1 MAQAHAHAPSDLILV
16 NRAGLPTRYGSFR
29 IVSFAGGGQEGEH
42 VALVKGRVAGARDV
56 LVRVHSECL
65 TGDVFGSRR
74 CDCGEQLD
82 AALRKIGKA
91 PRGVL
96 LYLAQEG
103 RGIGISNKVAAYHL
117 QDHGLD
123 TVEANEALGFP
134 ADSRDYAFAA
144 SMLRILGVRSVRLM
158 TNNPQKISE
167 LQRHGIA
174 VTKRIPLEVKPN
186 PANRRYLRTKRE
198 KLAHLLD

>member
-1 MAQAHAHAPSDLILV
+1 MATAARSAGNLILV

-42 VALVKGRVAGARDV
+42 VALVKGRVTGETDV

-82 AALRKIGKA
+82 AALRRIGRATK
-91 PRGVL
+91 GVL

-134 ADSRDYAFAA
+134 ADTRNYEFAA
-144 SMLRILGVRSVRLM
+144 EMLRILGVRSVRLM

-167 LQRHGIA
+167 LQRHGIR
-174 VTKRIPLEVKPN
+174 VTKRIPLEVEAN
-186 PANRRYLRTKRE
+186 PANRQYLRTKRE
-198 KLAHLLD
+198 KLAHLID